1 MWEHAPAPTYAKGRI
16 AIMGD
21 AAHATT
27 PYQGQGAAQAIED
40 ALVLGTLLASASS
53 SASTSNSD
61 NDNLRMMMIPAALLA
76 YDQTRRV
83 RSQRVVSTSRDS
95 GMLVSMQ
102 AEGIGGSDLGRMR
115 SLLGFR
121 NHWMW
126 NRDMGEQ
133 NREAVRLF
141 EESL

>member
-1 MWEHAPAPTYAKGRI
+1 MYDHKPAPTYAKGRV

-40 ALVLGTLLASASS
+40 ALVLGTLLGAAAAAS
-53 SASTSNSD
+53 NHD
-61 NDNLRMMMIPAALLA
+61 NDETMMMMTTKMIPNALLA
-76 YDQTRRV
+76 FDQVRRV
-83 RSQRVVSTSRDS
+83 RSQRVVTTSRDS
-95 GMLVSMQ
+95 GRLVSMQ
-102 AEGIGGSDLGRMR
+102 AEGVGGDLERMKG
-115 SLLGFR
+115 LLGFR

-126 NRDMGEQ
+126 NRDVEAQ